1 MRKLIAGLNMTL
13 DGYCDH
19 TAGIAD
25 EEIHE
30 HYNDVLRNAGTLI
43 YGRITYQLMESYWP
57 TIVKDPTG
65 NKPMDDFAVLID
77 DISKIVYSQTLNDV
91 SWKNSTLKKEI
102 TREDI
107 LVLKQQPGKNILVG
121 SPSLIVALSNLG
133 VVR

>member
-1 MRKLIAGLNMTL
+1 MTL

-107 LVLKQQPGKNILVG
+107 LVLKQQPAAREKHFRG
-121 SPSLIVALSNLG
+121 
-133 VVR
+133 